1 MRGENLEEKIFV
13 SLVNNIA
20 SLYENVNVDNLDSK
34 LINGKHTYKL
44 ENEPGIIWTANATKD
59 EFYSEFERVQ
69 PAERMYAAF
78 YRIKPTTYVIKPRDI
93 MPIAIDVQK
102 YMQTGNFEEVKKQI
116 VAYIR
121 QKTKNN
127 SIENVICRVDDKND
141 IENLHQFFNTTSV
154 QDAVK
159 GYSKAFSA
167 TFWNNINE
175 KDDSF
180 FQVPTLMITD
190 KSAMTNPTIIQTVSY
205 LRRKNGANKYTGNN
219 AMKIEM
225 NKLDNLLQSKLNVEN
240 AVTLLKVR
248 EIFEN
253 DGNITKK
260 IDEKLNGSL
269 LLKQAMHIKEQDKN
283 AIQISIIMKQ
293 KEKSRIKKEI
303 LKNKQLLKELRKSR
317 LEQSRMDE
325 YMAVY
330 VEMIEKNESEKLL
343 KPVERKRT
351 LIEKIQD
358 FFNRS
363 KLKALPEPAKQ
374 READNKKSINA
385 SDAEYTKTGEEARRQ
400 AFIEKIHA
408 NYQEKQPV
416 QYSIKTVEGAI
427 QQFLNAYVYE
437 SAKGDSSVYSILT
450 GLGGRVE
457 QERFN
462 PIAENLFLNNL
473 KKNKQFNIKN
483 QHNAFYHIYNKEWQ
497 QAGLDIDTRLY
508 LNPTRENLIPMVEEI
523 LKRNGNNPIYLKLET
538 EAQMQQKAMKN
549 EGRSEKIVIYA
560 NGGKDGNLGR
570 IGQILTQIKNEKP
583 EIFKGCEYMNPFMK
597 NIDGIASYAPSP
609 NTSNFI
615 RLDGQTVNVS
625 KSYNSFLA
633 EALEESMNQALND
646 IAMSR
651 KINGFDQLS
660 RTQQVQ
666 KLLETSPD
674 KIILPMKRYLAQ
686 CQRNNPILD
695 IKGIEKEQNKDK
707 ER

>member
-44 ENEPGIIWTANATKD
+44 ENEPGIIWAANATKG

-78 YRIKPTTYVIKPRDI
+78 YRIKPTTYVIKPRNI

-102 YMQTGNFEEVKKQI
+102 YMQTGNLEEVKKQI
-116 VAYIR
+116 VSYIR

-154 QDAVK
+154 QDVVK

-219 AMKIEM
+219 EMKIEM

-240 AVTLLKVR
+240 VVTLLKVR

-293 KEKSRIKKEI
+293 KEKSRIKKKI
-303 LKNKQLLKELRKSR
+303 LKNKQLFKELRKSR

-363 KLKALPEPAKQ
+363 KLKALPEPEKQ

-385 SDAEYTKTGEEARRQ
+385 SDAEYTKNGEEARIQ

-408 NYQEKQPV
+408 NYQGKQQV
-416 QYSIKTVEGAI
+416 QYSIKNVEGAI

-437 SAKGDSSVYSILT
+437 SARGDSSVYSILT

-473 KKNKQFNIKN
+473 KQNKQFNIKN
-483 QHNAFYHIYNKEWQ
+483 QHNAFYHI
-497 QAGLDIDTRLY
+497 
-508 LNPTRENLIPMVEEI
+508 
-523 LKRNGNNPIYLKLET
+523 
-538 EAQMQQKAMKN
+538 
-549 EGRSEKIVIYA
+549 
-560 NGGKDGNLGR
+560 
-570 IGQILTQIKNEKP
+570 
-583 EIFKGCEYMNPFMK
+583 
-597 NIDGIASYAPSP
+597 
-609 NTSNFI
+609 
-615 RLDGQTVNVS
+615 
-625 KSYNSFLA
+625 
-633 EALEESMNQALND
+633 
-646 IAMSR
+646 
-651 KINGFDQLS
+651 
-660 RTQQVQ
+660 
-666 KLLETSPD
+666 
-674 KIILPMKRYLAQ
+674 
-686 CQRNNPILD
+686 
-695 IKGIEKEQNKDK
+695 
-707 ER
+707 

>member
-44 ENEPGIIWTANATKD
+44 ENEPGIIWAANATKG

-154 QDAVK
+154 QDVVK

-175 KDDSF
+175 KDDSS

-219 AMKIEM
+219 EMKIEM

-240 AVTLLKVR
+240 VVTLLKVR

-269 LLKQAMHIKEQDKN
+269 LLNQAMHIKEQDKN

-303 LKNKQLLKELRKSR
+303 LKNKQLFKELRKSR

-330 VEMIEKNESEKLL
+330 VEMIEKHEGEKLL

-351 LIEKIQD
+351 LIEKIQA

-416 QYSIKTVEGAI
+416 QYSTKTVEGAI

-437 SAKGDSSVYSILT
+437 SARGDSSVYSILT

-457 QERFN
+457 QKRFN

-473 KKNKQFNIKN
+473 KQNKQFNIKN

>member
-1 MRGENLEEKIFV
+1 M
-13 SLVNNIA
+13 
-20 SLYENVNVDNLDSK
+20 
-34 LINGKHTYKL
+34 
-44 ENEPGIIWTANATKD
+44 
-59 EFYSEFERVQ
+59 
-69 PAERMYAAF
+69 
-78 YRIKPTTYVIKPRDI
+78 
-93 MPIAIDVQK
+93 
-102 YMQTGNFEEVKKQI
+102 
-116 VAYIR
+116 
-121 QKTKNN
+121 
-127 SIENVICRVDDKND
+127 
-141 IENLHQFFNTTSV
+141 
-154 QDAVK
+154 
-159 GYSKAFSA
+159 
-167 TFWNNINE
+167 
-175 KDDSF
+175 
-180 FQVPTLMITD
+180 
-190 KSAMTNPTIIQTVSY
+190 
-205 LRRKNGANKYTGNN
+205 
-219 AMKIEM
+219 
-225 NKLDNLLQSKLNVEN
+225 
-240 AVTLLKVR
+240 
-248 EIFEN
+248 
-253 DGNITKK
+253 
-260 IDEKLNGSL
+260 
-269 LLKQAMHIKEQDKN
+269 
-283 AIQISIIMKQ
+283 
-293 KEKSRIKKEI
+293 
-303 LKNKQLLKELRKSR
+303 
-317 LEQSRMDE
+317 
-325 YMAVY
+325 
-330 VEMIEKNESEKLL
+330 
-343 KPVERKRT
+343 
-351 LIEKIQD
+351 
-358 FFNRS
+358 
-363 KLKALPEPAKQ
+363 
-374 READNKKSINA
+374 
-385 SDAEYTKTGEEARRQ
+385 RQ

-408 NYQEKQPV
+408 NYQGKQPV

-437 SAKGDSSVYSILT
+437 SARGDSSVYSILT

-473 KKNKQFNIKN
+473 KQNKQFNIKN

-538 EAQMQQKAMKN
+538 EVQMQQKAMKN

-583 EIFKGCEYMNPFMK
+583 EIFNGCEYMNPFMK

>member
-1 MRGENLEEKIFV
+1 MRGKNLEEKIFV

-44 ENEPGIIWTANATKD
+44 ENEPGIIWAANATKG

-102 YMQTGNFEEVKKQI
+102 YMQTGNLEEVKKQI

-154 QDAVK
+154 QDVVK

-219 AMKIEM
+219 KMKIEM

-240 AVTLLKVR
+240 VVTLLKVR

-269 LLKQAMHIKEQDKN
+269 LLNQAMHIKEQDKN

-351 LIEKIQD
+351 LIEKIQA

-437 SAKGDSSVYSILT
+437 SARGDSSVYSILT

-457 QERFN
+457 QKRFN

-473 KKNKQFNIKN
+473 KQNKQFNIKN

-560 NGGKDGNLGR
+560 NGGKNGNLGR

>member
-1 MRGENLEEKIFV
+1 MRGEDLEEKIFV

-44 ENEPGIIWTANATKD
+44 ENEPGIIWAANATKG

-102 YMQTGNFEEVKKQI
+102 YMQTGNLGEVKKQI
-116 VAYIR
+116 VAYIS

-141 IENLHQFFNTTSV
+141 IDNLHQFFNTTSV
-154 QDAVK
+154 QDVVK

-219 AMKIEM
+219 EMKIEM

-240 AVTLLKVR
+240 VVTLLKVR

-269 LLKQAMHIKEQDKN
+269 LLNQAMHIKEQDKN

-303 LKNKQLLKELRKSR
+303 LKNKQLFKELRKSR

-330 VEMIEKNESEKLL
+330 VEMIEKHEGEKLL

-351 LIEKIQD
+351 LIEKIQA

-363 KLKALPEPAKQ
+363 KLKALPKPAKQ

-437 SAKGDSSVYSILT
+437 SARGDSSVYSILT

-473 KKNKQFNIKN
+473 KQNKQFNIKN

-560 NGGKDGNLGR
+560 NGGKDGNIGR

>member
-44 ENEPGIIWTANATKD
+44 ENEPGIIWAANATKG

-102 YMQTGNFEEVKKQI
+102 YMQTGNLEEVKKQI
-116 VAYIR
+116 VSYIR

-154 QDAVK
+154 QDVVK

-219 AMKIEM
+219 EMKIEM

-240 AVTLLKVR
+240 VVTLLKVR

-269 LLKQAMHIKEQDKN
+269 LLNQAMHIKEQDKN

-303 LKNKQLLKELRKSR
+303 LKNKQLFKELRKSR

-330 VEMIEKNESEKLL
+330 VEMIEKHEGEKLL

-351 LIEKIQD
+351 LIEKIQA

-385 SDAEYTKTGEEARRQ
+385 SDAEYTKTVEEARRQ

-437 SAKGDSSVYSILT
+437 SARGDSSVYSILT

-462 PIAENLFLNNL
+462 SIAENLFLNNL
-473 KKNKQFNIKN
+473 KQNKQFNIKN

-570 IGQILTQIKNEKP
+570 IGQILTQIKKEKP

-666 KLLETSPD
+666 RLLETSPD

>member
-20 SLYENVNVDNLDSK
+20 SLYENANVDNLDSK

-44 ENEPGIIWTANATKD
+44 ENEPGIIWAANATKG

-78 YRIKPTTYVIKPRDI
+78 YRIKSTTYVIKPRDI

-102 YMQTGNFEEVKKQI
+102 YMQTGNLEEVKKQI

-154 QDAVK
+154 QDVVK

-219 AMKIEM
+219 EMKIEM

-240 AVTLLKVR
+240 VVTLLKVR

-269 LLKQAMHIKEQDKN
+269 LLNQAMHIKEQDKN

-303 LKNKQLLKELRKSR
+303 LKNKQLLKELRKS
-317 LEQSRMDE
+317 
-325 YMAVY
+325 
-330 VEMIEKNESEKLL
+330 
-343 KPVERKRT
+343 
-351 LIEKIQD
+351 
-358 FFNRS
+358 
-363 KLKALPEPAKQ
+363 
-374 READNKKSINA
+374 
-385 SDAEYTKTGEEARRQ
+385 
-400 AFIEKIHA
+400 
-408 NYQEKQPV
+408 
-416 QYSIKTVEGAI
+416 
-427 QQFLNAYVYE
+427 
-437 SAKGDSSVYSILT
+437 
-450 GLGGRVE
+450 
-457 QERFN
+457 
-462 PIAENLFLNNL
+462 
-473 KKNKQFNIKN
+473 
-483 QHNAFYHIYNKEWQ
+483 
-497 QAGLDIDTRLY
+497 
-508 LNPTRENLIPMVEEI
+508 
-523 LKRNGNNPIYLKLET
+523 
-538 EAQMQQKAMKN
+538 
-549 EGRSEKIVIYA
+549 
-560 NGGKDGNLGR
+560 
-570 IGQILTQIKNEKP
+570 
-583 EIFKGCEYMNPFMK
+583 
-597 NIDGIASYAPSP
+597 
-609 NTSNFI
+609 
-615 RLDGQTVNVS
+615 
-625 KSYNSFLA
+625 
-633 EALEESMNQALND
+633 
-646 IAMSR
+646 
-651 KINGFDQLS
+651 
-660 RTQQVQ
+660 
-666 KLLETSPD
+666 
-674 KIILPMKRYLAQ
+674 
-686 CQRNNPILD
+686 
-695 IKGIEKEQNKDK
+695 
-707 ER
+707 

>member
-44 ENEPGIIWTANATKD
+44 ENEPGIIWAANATKG

-102 YMQTGNFEEVKKQI
+102 YMQTGNLVEVKKQI

-141 IENLHQFFNTTSV
+141 IDNLHQFFNTTSV
-154 QDAVK
+154 QDVVK

-219 AMKIEM
+219 EMKIEM

-240 AVTLLKVR
+240 VVTLLKVR

-269 LLKQAMHIKEQDKN
+269 LLNQAMHIKEQDKN

-303 LKNKQLLKELRKSR
+303 LKNKQLFKELRKSR

-330 VEMIEKNESEKLL
+330 VEMIEKHEGEKLL

-351 LIEKIQD
+351 LIEKIQA

-385 SDAEYTKTGEEARRQ
+385 SDAEYTKTGEEAMRQ

-408 NYQEKQPV
+408 NYQGKQPV

-437 SAKGDSSVYSILT
+437 SARDDSSVYSILT

-473 KKNKQFNIKN
+473 KQNKQFNIKN

-508 LNPTRENLIPMVEEI
+508 LNPTRENLIPIVEEI

-560 NGGKDGNLGR
+560 NGGKDGNIGR
-570 IGQILTQIKNEKP
+570 IGQILTQIKNERP
-583 EIFKGCEYMNPFMK
+583 EIFNGCEYMNPFMK

-651 KINGFDQLS
+651 KINGFEQLS

>member
-1 MRGENLEEKIFV
+1 MRGEDLEEKIFV

-44 ENEPGIIWTANATKD
+44 ENEPGIIWAANATKG

-102 YMQTGNFEEVKKQI
+102 YMQTGNLGEVKKQI

-141 IENLHQFFNTTSV
+141 IDNLHQFFNTTSV
-154 QDAVK
+154 QDVVK

-219 AMKIEM
+219 EMKIEM

-240 AVTLLKVR
+240 VVTLLKVR

-269 LLKQAMHIKEQDKN
+269 LLNQAMHIKEQDKN

-303 LKNKQLLKELRKSR
+303 LKNKQLFKELRKSR

-330 VEMIEKNESEKLL
+330 VEMIEKHEGEKLL

-351 LIEKIQD
+351 LIEKIQA

-363 KLKALPEPAKQ
+363 KLKALPKPAKQ

-437 SAKGDSSVYSILT
+437 SARGDSSVYSILT

-473 KKNKQFNIKN
+473 KQNKQFNIKN

-560 NGGKDGNLGR
+560 NGGKDGNIGR

-583 EIFKGCEYMNPFMK
+583 EIFNGCEYMNPFMK

>member
-1 MRGENLEEKIFV
+1 MRGKNLEEKIFV

-44 ENEPGIIWTANATKD
+44 ENEPGIIWAANATKG

-102 YMQTGNFEEVKKQI
+102 YMQTGNLEEVKKQI

-154 QDAVK
+154 QDVVK

-219 AMKIEM
+219 KMKIEM

-240 AVTLLKVR
+240 VVTLLKVR

-269 LLKQAMHIKEQDKN
+269 LLNQAMHIKEQDKN

-351 LIEKIQD
+351 LIEKIQA

-437 SAKGDSSVYSILT
+437 SARGDSSVYSILT

-457 QERFN
+457 QKRFN

-473 KKNKQFNIKN
+473 KQNKQFNIKN

-560 NGGKDGNLGR
+560 NGGKNGNLGR

-625 KSYNSFLA
+625 KYYNSFLA

>member
-1 MRGENLEEKIFV
+1 MRGKNFEEKIFV

-44 ENEPGIIWTANATKD
+44 ENEPGIIWAANATKG

-102 YMQTGNFEEVKKQI
+102 YMQTGNLGEVKKQI

-141 IENLHQFFNTTSV
+141 IDNLHQFFNTTSV
-154 QDAVK
+154 QDVVK

-219 AMKIEM
+219 EMKIEM
-225 NKLDNLLQSKLNVEN
+225 NQLDNLLQSKLNVEN
-240 AVTLLKVR
+240 VVTLLKVR

-269 LLKQAMHIKEQDKN
+269 LLNQAMHIKEQDKN

-374 READNKKSINA
+374 READNKKSIKA
-385 SDAEYTKTGEEARRQ
+385 SDAEYTKNGEEAMRQ

-408 NYQEKQPV
+408 NYQGKQPV

-437 SAKGDSSVYSILT
+437 SARGDSSVYSILT
-450 GLGGRVE
+450 GLCGRVE
-457 QERFN
+457 QEGFN

-473 KKNKQFNIKN
+473 KQNKQFNIKN

-615 RLDGQTVNVS
+615 RLDGQSVNVS

-646 IAMSR
+646 IAMSG

>member
-44 ENEPGIIWTANATKD
+44 ENEPGIIWAANATKG

-154 QDAVK
+154 QDVVK

-219 AMKIEM
+219 EMKIEM

-240 AVTLLKVR
+240 VVTLLKVR

-269 LLKQAMHIKEQDKN
+269 LLNQAMHIKEQDKN

-303 LKNKQLLKELRKSR
+303 LKNKQLFKELRKSR

-330 VEMIEKNESEKLL
+330 VEMIEKHEGEKLL

-351 LIEKIQD
+351 LIEKIQA

-374 READNKKSINA
+374 READNKKSIKA
-385 SDAEYTKTGEEARRQ
+385 SDTEYTKNGEEARIQ

-437 SAKGDSSVYSILT
+437 SARGDSSVYSILT

-508 LNPTRENLIPMVEEI
+508 LNPTREKLIPMVEEI

-695 IKGIEKEQNKDK
+695 IKGIEKDKNKEK

>member
-44 ENEPGIIWTANATKD
+44 ENEPGIIWAANATKG

-219 AMKIEM
+219 EMKIEM

-240 AVTLLKVR
+240 VVTLLKVR

-269 LLKQAMHIKEQDKN
+269 LLNQAMHIKEQDKN

-303 LKNKQLLKELRKSR
+303 LKNKQLFKELRKSR

-330 VEMIEKNESEKLL
+330 VEMIEKHEGEKLL

-351 LIEKIQD
+351 LIEKIQA

-385 SDAEYTKTGEEARRQ
+385 SDAEYTKNGEEARRQ
-400 AFIEKIHA
+400 ALIEKIHA

-437 SAKGDSSVYSILT
+437 SARGDSSVYSILT

-473 KKNKQFNIKN
+473 KQNKQFNIKN

-633 EALEESMNQALND
+633 EALEESMNHALND

>member
-1 MRGENLEEKIFV
+1 MRGKNFEEKIFV

-44 ENEPGIIWTANATKD
+44 ENEPGIIWAANATKG

-102 YMQTGNFEEVKKQI
+102 YMQTGNLGEVKKQI

-141 IENLHQFFNTTSV
+141 IDNLHQFFNTTSV
-154 QDAVK
+154 QDVVK

-219 AMKIEM
+219 KMKIEM

-240 AVTLLKVR
+240 VVTLLKVR

-269 LLKQAMHIKEQDKN
+269 LLNQAMHIKEQDKN

-374 READNKKSINA
+374 READNKKSIKA
-385 SDAEYTKTGEEARRQ
+385 SDAEYTKNVEEARRQ

-408 NYQEKQPV
+408 NYQGKQPV

-437 SAKGDSSVYSILT
+437 SARGDSSVYSILT

-473 KKNKQFNIKN
+473 KQNKQFNIKN

-560 NGGKDGNLGR
+560 NGGKDGNIGR

-615 RLDGQTVNVS
+615 RLDGQSVNVS

>member
-44 ENEPGIIWTANATKD
+44 ENEPGIIWTANATKG

-583 EIFKGCEYMNPFMK
+583 EIFKGCEYINPFMK

>member
-44 ENEPGIIWTANATKD
+44 ENEPGIIWAANATKG

-154 QDAVK
+154 QDVVK

-219 AMKIEM
+219 EMKIEM

-240 AVTLLKVR
+240 VVTLLKVR

-269 LLKQAMHIKEQDKN
+269 LLNQAMHIKEQDKN

-303 LKNKQLLKELRKSR
+303 LKNKQLFKELRKSR

-330 VEMIEKNESEKLL
+330 VEMLEQHEREKLL
-343 KPVERKRT
+343 EPVEKKRT
-351 LIEKIQD
+351 LIERIRA
-358 FFNRS
+358 FFYRN
-363 KLKALPEPAKQ
+363 KLKLLPKPAMP
-374 READNKKSINA
+374 RVVDNKKSINA

-437 SAKGDSSVYSILT
+437 SARGDSSVYSILT

-462 PIAENLFLNNL
+462 SIAENLFLNNL
-473 KKNKQFNIKN
+473 KQNKQFNIKN

>member
-1 MRGENLEEKIFV
+1 MRGKNFEEKIFV

-44 ENEPGIIWTANATKD
+44 ENEPGIIWAANATKG

-102 YMQTGNFEEVKKQI
+102 YMQTGNLGEVKKQI

-154 QDAVK
+154 QDVVK

-219 AMKIEM
+219 EMKIEM
-225 NKLDNLLQSKLNVEN
+225 NQLDNLLQSKLNVEN
-240 AVTLLKVR
+240 VVTLLKVR

-269 LLKQAMHIKEQDKN
+269 LLNQAMHIKEQDKN

-351 LIEKIQD
+351 LIEKIKN

-374 READNKKSINA
+374 READNKQSIKA
-385 SDAEYTKTGEEARRQ
+385 SDAEYTKNGEEAMRQ

-408 NYQEKQPV
+408 NYQGKQPV

-437 SAKGDSSVYSILT
+437 SARGDSSVYSILT

-473 KKNKQFNIKN
+473 KQNKQFNIKN

-523 LKRNGNNPIYLKLET
+523 LKRNGDNPIYLKLET

-560 NGGKDGNLGR
+560 NGGKDGNIGR

-615 RLDGQTVNVS
+615 RLDGQSVNVS

-646 IAMSR
+646 IAMSG

>member
-44 ENEPGIIWTANATKD
+44 ENEPGIIWAANATKG

-154 QDAVK
+154 QDVVK

-219 AMKIEM
+219 EMKIEM

-240 AVTLLKVR
+240 VVTLLKVR

-269 LLKQAMHIKEQDKN
+269 LLNQAMHIKEQDKN
-283 AIQISIIMKQ
+283 AIQISVIMKQ

-303 LKNKQLLKELRKSR
+303 LKNKQLFKELRKSR

-330 VEMIEKNESEKLL
+330 VEMLEQHEREKLL
-343 KPVERKRT
+343 EPVEKKRT
-351 LIEKIQD
+351 LIERIRA
-358 FFNRS
+358 FFYRN
-363 KLKALPEPAKQ
+363 KLKLLPKPAMP
-374 READNKKSINA
+374 RVVDNKKSINV
-385 SDAEYTKTGEEARRQ
+385 SEAEYTKNDEEAKRQ

-416 QYSIKTVEGAI
+416 QYSLKTVEGAI

-437 SAKGDSSVYSILT
+437 SARGDSSVYSILT

-462 PIAENLFLNNL
+462 SIAENLFLNNL
-473 KKNKQFNIKN
+473 KQNKQFNIKN

>member
-1 MRGENLEEKIFV
+1 MRGKNLEEKIFV

-44 ENEPGIIWTANATKD
+44 ENEPGIIWAANATKG

-102 YMQTGNFEEVKKQI
+102 YMQTGNLEEVKKQI

-154 QDAVK
+154 QDVVK

-219 AMKIEM
+219 KMKIEM

-240 AVTLLKVR
+240 VVTLLKVR

-269 LLKQAMHIKEQDKN
+269 LLNQAMHIKEQDKN

-351 LIEKIQD
+351 LIEKIQA

-374 READNKKSINA
+374 READNKKSINV

-437 SAKGDSSVYSILT
+437 SARGDSSVYSILT

-473 KKNKQFNIKN
+473 KQNKQFNIKN

-560 NGGKDGNLGR
+560 NGGKDGNIGR

-583 EIFKGCEYMNPFMK
+583 EIFNGCEYMNPFMK

>member
-1 MRGENLEEKIFV
+1 MRGKNLEEKIFV

-44 ENEPGIIWTANATKD
+44 ENEPGIIWAANATKG

-102 YMQTGNFEEVKKQI
+102 YMQTGNLGEVKKQI

-141 IENLHQFFNTTSV
+141 IDNLHQFFNTTSI
-154 QDAVK
+154 QDVVK

-219 AMKIEM
+219 EMKIEM

-240 AVTLLKVR
+240 VVTLLKVR

-253 DGNITKK
+253 DGNITNK

-269 LLKQAMHIKEQDKN
+269 LLNQAMHIKEQDKN

-330 VEMIEKNESEKLL
+330 VEMIEKNESKKLL

-351 LIEKIQD
+351 LIEKIQN

-400 AFIEKIHA
+400 AFIEKIYA

-437 SAKGDSSVYSILT
+437 SERGNSSVYSILT

-457 QERFN
+457 RGQRN
-462 PIAENLFLNNL
+462 PIAENELLNDL
-473 KKNKQFNIKN
+473 KQNKQFNIIN
-483 QHNAFYHIYNKEWQ
+483 QNNAFFHIQNEAWKH
-497 QAGLDIDTRLY
+497 AGVGIDTRLY
-508 LNPTRENLIPMVEEI
+508 LNPANENLIPMVEEI

-646 IAMSR
+646 IAISR

>member
-1 MRGENLEEKIFV
+1 MRGEDLEEKIFV

-44 ENEPGIIWTANATKD
+44 ENEPGIIWAANATKG

-154 QDAVK
+154 QDVVK

-205 LRRKNGANKYTGNN
+205 LRRKNGTNKYTGNN
-219 AMKIEM
+219 EMKIEM

-240 AVTLLKVR
+240 VVTLLKVR

-269 LLKQAMHIKEQDKN
+269 LLNQAMHIKEQDKN

-303 LKNKQLLKELRKSR
+303 LKNKQLFKELRKSR

-330 VEMIEKNESEKLL
+330 VEMIEKHEGEKLL

-351 LIEKIQD
+351 LIEKIQA

-416 QYSIKTVEGAI
+416 QYSTKTVEGAI

-437 SAKGDSSVYSILT
+437 SARGDSSVYSILT

-457 QERFN
+457 QKRFN

-473 KKNKQFNIKN
+473 KQNKQFNIKN

-560 NGGKDGNLGR
+560 NGGKDGNIGR

-583 EIFKGCEYMNPFMK
+583 EIFNGCEYMNPFMK